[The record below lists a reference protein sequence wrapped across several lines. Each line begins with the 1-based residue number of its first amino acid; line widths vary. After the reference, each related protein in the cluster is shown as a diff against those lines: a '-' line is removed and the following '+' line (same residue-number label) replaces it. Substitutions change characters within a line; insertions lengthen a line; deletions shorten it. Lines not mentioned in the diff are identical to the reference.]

1 MKGKYID
8 QLVPWFFRA
17 VLVTGAV
24 VLFGG
29 NAHAGECP
37 ADKVAKGSVT
47 SGPDKP
53 VGVTDMVI
61 GSIDLAQKAVAFKGE
76 NFRMRQLVVQPGG
89 IVPWH
94 SHSERPAIIYVVSG
108 SITEYRSN
116 CAVPIEHK
124 SGEVTVEFGAE
135 LAHWW
140 KNNSKEPAVLLS
152 ADILHD
158 TSDDKHMM

>member
-1 MKGKYID
+1 MKEKFMD
-8 QLVPWFFRA
+8 QLVPWFFRG
-17 VLVTGAV
+17 VLVAGAV

-29 NAHAGECP
+29 NAYAGECP

-61 GSIDLAQKAVAFKGE
+61 GSIDLSFKSVAFKGE
-76 NFRMRQLVVQPGG
+76 QFRMRQLVVQPGG
-89 IVPWH
+89 VVPWH
-94 SHSERPAIIYVVSG
+94 SHAERPAIIYIVKG
-108 SITEYRSN
+108 SITEYRST

-124 SGEVTVEFGAE
+124 AGEVTSEFGAE

-140 KNNSKEPAVLLS
+140 KNNTKEATVLIS
-152 ADILHD
+152 SDILHD
-158 TSDDKHMM
+158 ASSDKHSM

>member
-1 MKGKYID
+1 MKGKHID

-17 VLVTGAV
+17 VLVVGAV

-29 NAHAGECP
+29 NAYAGECP

-94 SHSERPAIIYVVSG
+94 RHSERPAIIYVVSG
-108 SITEYRSN
+108 SVTEYRSN

-140 KNNSKEPAVLLS
+140 KNNSNEPAVLLS
-152 ADILHD
+152 SDILHT
-158 TSDDKHMM
+158 TSNDKSM

>member
-1 MKGKYID
+1 MKGKHID
-8 QLVPWFFRA
+8 QLVPWIFRA
-17 VLVTGAV
+17 VLVVGAV

-29 NAHAGECP
+29 NAYAGECP

-61 GSIDLAQKAVAFKGE
+61 GSIDLAQKAVTFKGE

-89 IVPWH
+89 IVPFH
-94 SHSERPAIIYVVSG
+94 SHSERPAIIYVISG
-108 SITEYRSN
+108 SVTEYRSN

-124 SGEVTVEFGAE
+124 SGEVTVEFGPE
-135 LAHWW
+135 LSHWW

-152 ADILHD
+152 ADILHQE
-158 TSDDKHMM
+158 SDDKHMM